1 MRFLKIDGRQRRR
14 KENLAF
20 AQNQSTSTAGDRH
33 VTIHQLKEW
42 SSLVLLLLSDEEG
55 ADKETKRKRKVK

>member
-14 KENLAF
+14 KENLAI

-42 SSLVLLLLSDEEG
+42 SLLLLSDEEG
-55 ADKETKRKRKVK
+55 ADKEKKRNGKVK